1 MVAVNIPLNV
11 PPLAI
16 AAVTTTGLSTAL
28 FHTSRT
34 WMTGCCANATPL
46 CADADGWVEITSWLA
61 AGGVTVIGVEVAAER
76 PVAAN
81 VSVYWPLPVILRL
94 VNVAAPLPF
103 VVAVFH

>member
-1 MVAVNIPLNV
+1 
-11 PPLAI
+11 
-16 AAVTTTGLSTAL
+16 
-28 FHTSRT
+28 
-34 WMTGCCANATPL
+34 
-46 CADADGWVEITSWLA
+46 
-61 AGGVTVIGVEVAAER
+61 VTVIGVEVAAER